1 MLLLLRHSQ
10 FRTFWIAGA
19 FGDLSLIA
27 YFAAHGWLV
36 LQITDSPL
44 WVGISSFLG
53 GLTMVVFSPIGGV
66 VIDRV
71 KKVRAAQVAGL
82 FRGIGAAAIA
92 ALIFSDS
99 VQLWHVLL
107 FPIASGIT
115 ASVRI
120 PGLMALSL
128 DIVGRKRLVSA
139 TAARMVS
146 MMGMGVLAPLAIGRV
161 VDGAGMGWA
170 YAAMAAGDLI
180 SVGLLTLVNPPVQK
194 RADKSSPFKDLK
206 EGALF
211 SMKSPLVRTLLGAIL
226 LNELFGWS
234 HEPMLPVMA
243 RDVLGMGATGLGN
256 LLAAGSLGAAATSV
270 VLSSFE
276 NPRKK
281 GVLLVAGMF
290 GYGFFLLMFSLSR
303 SVPLSLAMLGLAYGT
318 AIVYETMVNTMLQTG
333 VPYNMRGRVLS
344 FQSMLW
350 GVTGMTGFHTGALA
364 TFFGAP
370 LAVGVGAVIVML
382 NALRLI
388 PRAPGVERE
397 AELAS
402 DGLGEEAPSES
413 AVADRIADSDGY

>member
-19 FGDLSLIA
+19 FGDVSLIA

-36 LQITDSPL
+36 LLITDSPL

-53 GLTMVVFSPIGGV
+53 GLTMVIFSPLGGV

-71 KKVRAAQVAGL
+71 KKVRAVQIAGL
-82 FRGIGAAAIA
+82 FRGVGAVIIA
-92 ALIFSDS
+92 TLIFSDS

-139 TAARMVS
+139 TAARVAS
-146 MMGMGVLAPLAIGRV
+146 MTVMGVAVPLTIGRV

-180 SVGLLTLVNPPVQK
+180 SVGLLTLVNPPVRK
-194 RADKSSPFKDLK
+194 RPDKSSPFKDLK

-211 SMKSPLVRTLLGAIL
+211 SIKSPLVRTLLGAIL

-256 LLAAGSLGAAATSV
+256 LLAAGSMGAAVTSIAF
-270 VLSSFE
+270 SSFE

-281 GVLLVAGMF
+281 GLFMVAGMF
-290 GYGFFLLMFSLSR
+290 GYGLFLLMFSLSR
-303 SVPLSLAMLGLAYGT
+303 SIPLSLVMLGLAYGT
-318 AIVYETMVNTMLQTG
+318 AIIYETVVNAMLQTG
-333 VPYNMRGRVLS
+333 VPYDMRGRVLS

-364 TFFGAP
+364 SLFGAP

-382 NALRLI
+382 NAVRLI
-388 PRAPGVERE
+388 PRASSVERE
-397 AELAS
+397 ADLVPDES
-402 DGLGEEAPSES
+402 EEDAPSES
-413 AVADRIADSDGY
+413 AVAGD

>member
-10 FRTFWIAGA
+10 FRAFWIAGA
-19 FGDLSLIA
+19 FGDISLIA

-36 LQITDSPL
+36 LLITDSPL

-53 GLTMVVFSPIGGV
+53 GLTLAVFSPIGGV
-66 VIDRV
+66 AIDRWP
-71 KKVRAAQVAGL
+71 KVRAVQGAGL
-82 FRGIGAAAIA
+82 FRGIGAAVIA

-99 VQLWHVLL
+99 VQLWHVLI

-139 TAARMVS
+139 TAARVAS
-146 MMGMGVLAPLAIGRV
+146 MTVVGVVVPLAIGRV

-170 YAAMAAGDLI
+170 YVAMSAGDLI
-180 SVGLLTLVNPPVQK
+180 SVALLTLVNPPFRK
-194 RADKSSPFKDLK
+194 RADKSSPFRDLK
-206 EGALF
+206 EGATF
-211 SMKSPLVRTLLGAIL
+211 SLKSPLVRTLLGAIL

-256 LLAAGSLGAAATSV
+256 LLAAGSLGAAVTSV
-270 VLSSFE
+270 ALSSFE

-290 GYGFFLLMFSLSR
+290 GYGLFLLLFSLSR
-303 SVPLSLAMLGLAYGT
+303 SVPLSLVALGLAYGT
-318 AIVYETMVNTMLQTG
+318 AIVYETVVNAMLQTG
-333 VPYNMRGRVLS
+333 VPYDMRGRVLS
-344 FQSMLW
+344 FQSMMW
-350 GVTGMTGFHTGALA
+350 GVTGMTGFHTGAFA
-364 TFFGAP
+364 TLFGAP

-388 PRAPGVERE
+388 PRAAGVERE
-397 AELAS
+397 ADLAS
-402 DGLGEEAPSES
+402 DETGEEVGRAAGVSG
-413 AVADRIADSDGY
+413 D

>member
-19 FGDLSLIA
+19 FGDVSLLA
-27 YFAAHGWLV
+27 YFAVHGWLV
-36 LQITDSPL
+36 LQITDSPW

-71 KKVRAAQVAGL
+71 KKTRAVQVAGL
-82 FRGIGAAAIA
+82 FRGIGAVVIA
-92 ALIFSDS
+92 VLIFSDS

-107 FPIASGIT
+107 FPLASGIT

-146 MMGMGVLAPLAIGRV
+146 MMGMGVLVPLAVGRL

-170 YAAMAAGDLI
+170 YAVMAAGDLI
-180 SVGLLTLVNPPVQK
+180 SVAVLTLVNPPDRK
-194 RADKSSPFKDLK
+194 RTDKSSPFKDLK
-206 EGALF
+206 EGAMF
-211 SMKSPLVRTLLGAIL
+211 SLRSPLVRTLLGAIL

-276 NPRKK
+276 NPRRK
-281 GVLLVAGMF
+281 GVMLVAGMF

-303 SVPLSLAMLGLAYGT
+303 SVPLSLAALSLAYGT
-318 AIVYETMVNTMLQTG
+318 AIVYETVVNTMLQTG

-382 NALRLI
+382 NAVRLI
-388 PRAPGVERE
+388 PRASGVERE
-397 AELAS
+397 AEIAS
-402 DGLGEEAPSES
+402 DELGEEVSRPS
-413 AVADRIADSDGY
+413 AVSDE

>member
-19 FGDLSLIA
+19 FGDVSLIA
-27 YFAAHGWLV
+27 YFTAHGWLV
-36 LQITDSPL
+36 LQLTDSPL

-71 KKVRAAQVAGL
+71 KKVRAVQMAGL
-82 FRGIGAAAIA
+82 FRGVGAAIIA
-92 ALIFSDS
+92 ALVFSDS
-99 VQLWHVLL
+99 VQLWHVLI

-180 SVGLLTLVNPPVQK
+180 SVGLLTLVNPPVHK

-211 SMKSPLVRTLLGAIL
+211 SLKSPLVRTLLAAIL

-256 LLAAGSLGAAATSV
+256 LLAAGSMGAAVTSV
-270 VLSSFE
+270 ALSSFE

-281 GVLLVAGMF
+281 GVMLVAGMF

-303 SVPLSLAMLGLAYGT
+303 SVPLSLVTLGLAYGT

-333 VPYNMRGRVLS
+333 VPYDMRGRVLS

-364 TFFGAP
+364 TLFGAP
-370 LAVGVGAVIVML
+370 LAVGVGAVVVML

-388 PRAPGVERE
+388 PRASGVERE
-397 AELAS
+397 ADFAS
-402 DGLGEEAPSES
+402 EESGEAATSGS
-413 AVADRIADSDGY
+413 AVSRD

>member
-19 FGDLSLIA
+19 FGDVSLLA
-27 YFAAHGWLV
+27 YFAVHGWLV
-36 LQITDSPL
+36 LQITDSPW

-66 VIDRV
+66 VIDRA
-71 KKVRAAQVAGL
+71 KKVRAVQIAGL
-82 FRGIGAAAIA
+82 FRGIGAAVIA

-107 FPIASGIT
+107 FPVASGIT

-139 TAARMVS
+139 TAARVAS
-146 MMGMGVLAPLAIGRV
+146 MMVMGVIVPLTVGRL

-170 YAAMAAGDLI
+170 YVAMAAGDLI
-180 SVGLLTLVNPPVQK
+180 SVGLLTLVNPPSRK
-194 RADKSSPFKDLK
+194 RTEESSPFQDLK
-206 EGALF
+206 EGALY
-211 SMKSPLVRTLLGAIL
+211 SLKSPLVRTLLGAIL
-226 LNELFGWS
+226 INELFGWS

-243 RDVLGMGATGLGN
+243 RDVLGMGVTGLGN
-256 LLAAGSLGAAATSV
+256 LIAAGSMGAAVTSV
-270 VLSSFE
+270 VLSGFE

-281 GVLLVAGMF
+281 GLLLVAGMF
-290 GYGFFLLMFSLSR
+290 GYGFFLLLFSLSR
-303 SVPLSLAMLGLAYGT
+303 SVPISLAMLGLAYGT
-318 AIVYETMVNTMLQTG
+318 AMIYETMVNTMLQTG
-333 VPYNMRGRVLS
+333 VPYDMRGRVLS

-370 LAVGVGAVIVML
+370 LALGVGAVIVML
-382 NALRLI
+382 NAIRII
-388 PRAPGVERE
+388 PRAQGVERE
-397 AELAS
+397 AGFGMEETEDSAS
-402 DGLGEEAPSES
+402 VSS
-413 AVADRIADSDGY
+413 ASSSD

>member
-1 MLLLLRHSQ
+1 MLLLLRHPQ

-19 FGDLSLIA
+19 FGDISLVA
-27 YFAAHGWLV
+27 YFTVHGWLV

-66 VIDRV
+66 LIDRV
-71 KKVRAAQVAGL
+71 KKVRAVQVSGL
-82 FRGIGAAAIA
+82 FRGIGAVAMA
-92 ALIFSDS
+92 ALIFTDS

-107 FPIASGIT
+107 FPIASGVT

-139 TAARMVS
+139 TAARMAS
-146 MMGMGVLAPLAIGRV
+146 MMVMGVVVPLTIGRV

-180 SVGLLTLVNPPVQK
+180 SVGLLAMVNPPVDK
-194 RADKSSPFKDLK
+194 RAEKSSPLEDLK
-206 EGALF
+206 QGALF
-211 SMKSPLVRTLLGAIL
+211 SIRSPLVRTLLGAIL
-226 LNELFGWS
+226 INELFGWS

-243 RDVLGMGATGLGN
+243 RDVLGMGVSGLGN
-256 LLAAGSLGAAATSV
+256 LLAAGSMGATVTSV
-270 VLSSFE
+270 ALSSFE

-281 GVLLVAGMF
+281 GVLLVVGIF
-290 GYGFFLLMFSLSR
+290 GYGLFLLMFSLSR

-333 VPYNMRGRVLS
+333 VPYSMRGRVLS
-344 FQSMLW
+344 FQGMLW

-370 LAVGVGAVIVML
+370 MAVGVGAVIVML
-382 NALRLI
+382 NALRLA
-388 PRAPGVERE
+388 PRASSVERE
-397 AELAS
+397 SDLAS
-402 DGLGEEAPSES
+402 EAAEDAPSAS
-413 AVADRIADSDGY
+413 AVASDE

>member
-1 MLLLLRHSQ
+1 MFLLLRHSQ

-19 FGDLSLIA
+19 FGDVSLIA

-53 GLTMVVFSPIGGV
+53 GLTMVIFSPLGGV

-71 KKVRAAQVAGL
+71 KKTRAVQVAGL
-82 FRGIGAAAIA
+82 FRGIGAAVIA

-139 TAARMVS
+139 TAARVAS
-146 MMGMGVLAPLAIGRV
+146 MTVMGVAVPLTIGSV
-161 VDGAGMGWA
+161 IDGAGMGWA

-180 SVGLLTLVNPPVQK
+180 SVGLLTMVNPASRK
-194 RADKSSPFKDLK
+194 RADKSSPFNDLK

-211 SMKSPLVRTLLGAIL
+211 SMRSPLVRTLLGAIL

-243 RDVLGMGATGLGN
+243 RDVLGMGATGLGY
-256 LLAAGSLGAAATSV
+256 LLAAGSMGAAVTSIAF
-270 VLSSFE
+270 SSFE

-281 GVLLVAGMF
+281 GFLMVAGMF
-290 GYGFFLLMFSLSR
+290 GYGLFLLMFSLSR
-303 SVPLSLAMLGLAYGT
+303 SVPLSLVALGLAYGT
-318 AIVYETMVNTMLQTG
+318 AIIYETVVNAMLQTG
-333 VPYNMRGRVLS
+333 VPHDMRGRVLS

-364 TFFGAP
+364 TLFGAP

-382 NALRLI
+382 NAARLI
-388 PRAPGVERE
+388 PRASGVERE
-397 AELAS
+397 ADLAS
-402 DGLGEEAPSES
+402 DEFDEDAQSAS
-413 AVADRIADSDGY
+413 AVAGD

>member
-19 FGDLSLIA
+19 FGDVSLLA
-27 YFAAHGWLV
+27 YFAVHGWLV
-36 LQITDSPL
+36 LQITDSPW

-71 KKVRAAQVAGL
+71 KKTRAVQVAGL
-82 FRGIGAAAIA
+82 FRGFGAVVIA

-107 FPIASGIT
+107 FPVASGIT

-146 MMGMGVLAPLAIGRV
+146 MMGMGVLVPLAVGRL

-170 YAAMAAGDLI
+170 YAVMAAGDLI
-180 SVGLLTLVNPPVQK
+180 SVAVLTLVNPPDRK
-194 RADKSSPFKDLK
+194 RTDKSSPFKDLK
-206 EGALF
+206 EGAMF
-211 SMKSPLVRTLLGAIL
+211 SLRSPLVRTLLGAIL

-276 NPRKK
+276 NPRRK
-281 GVLLVAGMF
+281 GVMLVAGMF
-290 GYGFFLLMFSLSR
+290 GYGLFLLMFSLSR
-303 SVPLSLAMLGLAYGT
+303 SVPLSLAALSLAYGT
-318 AIVYETMVNTMLQTG
+318 AIVYETVVNTMLQTG

-382 NALRLI
+382 NAVRLI
-388 PRAPGVERE
+388 PRASGVERE
-397 AELAS
+397 AEIAS
-402 DGLGEEAPSES
+402 DELGEEVSRPS
-413 AVADRIADSDGY
+413 AVSDE

>member
-19 FGDLSLIA
+19 FGDISLIA

-44 WVGISSFLG
+44 WVGVSSFLG
-53 GLTMVVFSPIGGV
+53 GLTMVIFSPIGGV

-71 KKVRAAQVAGL
+71 KKVRAVQMAGL
-82 FRGIGAAAIA
+82 FRGVGAAIIA

-99 VQLWHVLL
+99 VQLWHALL

-139 TAARMVS
+139 TAARVAS
-146 MMGMGVLAPLAIGRV
+146 MTVIGVAVPLTVGRV

-180 SVGLLTLVNPPVQK
+180 SVGMLTLVNPPVHK

-211 SMKSPLVRTLLGAIL
+211 SLKSPLVRTLLGAIL

-256 LLAAGSLGAAATSV
+256 LLAAGSMGAAVTSV
-270 VLSSFE
+270 ALSSFE

-281 GVLLVAGMF
+281 GILMVAGMF
-290 GYGFFLLMFSLSR
+290 GYGLFLLLFSLSR
-303 SVPLSLAMLGLAYGT
+303 SIPLSLVTLGLAYGT
-318 AIVYETMVNTMLQTG
+318 AIVYETVVNAMLQTG
-333 VPYNMRGRVLS
+333 VPYDMRGRVLS

-364 TFFGAP
+364 TLFGAP

-388 PRAPGVERE
+388 PRASGVERE
-397 AELAS
+397 ADLAPEES
-402 DGLGEEAPSES
+402 GEEAPSAS
-413 AVADRIADSDGY
+413 RVASE

>member
-19 FGDLSLIA
+19 FGDVSLLA
-27 YFAAHGWLV
+27 YFAVHGWLV
-36 LQITDSPL
+36 LQITDSPW

-71 KKVRAAQVAGL
+71 KKTRAVQVAGL
-82 FRGIGAAAIA
+82 FRGVGAVVIA

-99 VQLWHVLL
+99 IQLWHVLL
-107 FPIASGIT
+107 FPVFSGIT

-139 TAARMVS
+139 TAARMFS
-146 MMGMGVLAPLAIGRV
+146 MMGMGVLVPLAVGRL

-170 YAAMAAGDLI
+170 YAVMATGDLI
-180 SVGLLTLVNPPVQK
+180 SVAVLTLVNPPDRK

-206 EGALF
+206 EGAMF
-211 SMKSPLVRTLLGAIL
+211 SLKSPLVRTLLGAIL

-276 NPRKK
+276 NPRRK
-281 GVLLVAGMF
+281 GVMLVAGMF
-290 GYGFFLLMFSLSR
+290 GYGLFLLMFSLSR
-303 SVPLSLAMLGLAYGT
+303 SVPLSLAALSLAYGT
-318 AIVYETMVNTMLQTG
+318 AIVYETVVNTMLQTG

-382 NALRLI
+382 NAVRLI
-388 PRAPGVERE
+388 PRASGVERE

-402 DGLGEEAPSES
+402 DELDEEAPSGS
-413 AVADRIADSDGY
+413 TVS

>member
-19 FGDLSLIA
+19 FGDVSLIA
-27 YFAAHGWLV
+27 YFTAHGWLV
-36 LQITDSPL
+36 LQLTDSPL
-44 WVGISSFLG
+44 WVGVSSFLG
-53 GLTMVVFSPIGGV
+53 GLTMVIFSPIGGV

-71 KKVRAAQVAGL
+71 KKTRAVQLAGL

-99 VQLWHVLL
+99 VQLWHALL

-139 TAARMVS
+139 TAARVAS
-146 MMGMGVLAPLAIGRV
+146 MTVIGVAVPLTIGRV

-180 SVGLLTLVNPPVQK
+180 SVALLTLVNPPTRK
-194 RADKSSPFKDLK
+194 RTDKSSPFKDLK

-211 SMKSPLVRTLLGAIL
+211 SMKSPLVRTLLGAIM

-243 RDVLGMGATGLGN
+243 RDVLGLEATGLGN
-256 LLAAGSLGAAATSV
+256 LLAAGSMGAAVTSV
-270 VLSSFE
+270 ALSSFE

-281 GVLLVAGMF
+281 GLLMVGGMF
-290 GYGFFLLMFSLSR
+290 GYGLFLLLFSLSR
-303 SVPLSLAMLGLAYGT
+303 SAPLSLVTLSLAYGT
-318 AIVYETMVNTMLQTG
+318 AIVYETVVNAMLQTG
-333 VPYNMRGRVLS
+333 VPYDMRGRVLS

-350 GVTGMTGFHTGALA
+350 GLTGMTGFHTGALA
-364 TFFGAP
+364 TYFGAP
-370 LAVGVGAVIVML
+370 LAVGVGAVIVMA
-382 NALRLI
+382 NALRLV
-388 PRAPGVERE
+388 PRASGVERE
-397 AELAS
+397 ADLAS
-402 DGLGEEAPSES
+402 HEAGEEAPSAS
-413 AVADRIADSDGY
+413 AAARDG

>member
-19 FGDLSLIA
+19 FGDVSLIA

-36 LQITDSPL
+36 LLITDSPL

-53 GLTMVVFSPIGGV
+53 GLTLAAFSPIGGV
-66 VIDRV
+66 VIDRWP
-71 KKVRAAQVAGL
+71 KVRAIQGAGL
-82 FRGIGAAAIA
+82 FRGIGAAVIA

-99 VQLWHVLL
+99 VQLWHVLI
-107 FPIASGIT
+107 FPIASGVT

-139 TAARMVS
+139 TAARVAS
-146 MMGMGVLAPLAIGRV
+146 MTVVGVVVPLAIGRV

-170 YAAMAAGDLI
+170 YVAMAAGDLI
-180 SVGLLTLVNPPVQK
+180 SVGLLTLVKPPVRK
-194 RADKSSPFKDLK
+194 RADKSSPFRDLK
-206 EGALF
+206 EGAAF
-211 SMKSPLVRTLLGAIL
+211 SLKSPLVRTLLGAIL

-256 LLAAGSLGAAATSV
+256 LLAAGSLGAAVTSV
-270 VLSSFE
+270 ALSSFE

-290 GYGFFLLMFSLSR
+290 GYGLFLLLFSLSR
-303 SVPLSLAMLGLAYGT
+303 SVPLSLVALGLAYGT
-318 AIVYETMVNTMLQTG
+318 AIVYETVVNAMLQTG
-333 VPYNMRGRVLS
+333 VPYDMRGRVLS
-344 FQSMLW
+344 FQSMMW
-350 GVTGMTGFHTGALA
+350 GVTGMTGFHTGAFA
-364 TFFGAP
+364 TLFGAP
-370 LAVGVGAVIVML
+370 LAVGAGAVIVML
-382 NALRLI
+382 NAVRLI
-388 PRAPGVERE
+388 PRAGSVERE
-397 AELAS
+397 ADLAS
-402 DGLGEEAPSES
+402 DEMSEEAPRVSS
-413 AVADRIADSDGY
+413 VAGD

>member
-19 FGDLSLIA
+19 FGDVSLIA
-27 YFAAHGWLV
+27 YFTAHGWLV
-36 LQITDSPL
+36 LQITNSPL

-53 GLTMVVFSPIGGV
+53 GLTLAMFSPIGGV
-66 VIDRV
+66 AIDRWP
-71 KKVRAAQVAGL
+71 KVRAIQGAGL
-82 FRGIGAAAIA
+82 FRGIGAAIIA

-99 VQLWHVLL
+99 VQLWHVLI
-107 FPIASGIT
+107 FPIASGVT

-139 TAARMVS
+139 TAARVAS
-146 MMGMGVLAPLAIGRV
+146 MTVVGVVVPLAIGRV

-170 YAAMAAGDLI
+170 YVAMAAGDLI
-180 SVGLLTLVNPPVQK
+180 SVALLTLVKPPVRK
-194 RADKSSPFKDLK
+194 RADKSSPFRDLK
-206 EGALF
+206 EGAAF
-211 SMKSPLVRTLLGAIL
+211 SLKSPLVRTLLGAIL

-256 LLAAGSLGAAATSV
+256 LLAAGSLGAAVTSV
-270 VLSSFE
+270 ALSSFE

-290 GYGFFLLMFSLSR
+290 GYGLFLLLFSLSR
-303 SVPLSLAMLGLAYGT
+303 SVPLSLVALGLAYGT
-318 AIVYETMVNTMLQTG
+318 AIVYETVVNAMLQTG
-333 VPYNMRGRVLS
+333 VPYDMRGRVLS
-344 FQSMLW
+344 FQSMMW
-350 GVTGMTGFHTGALA
+350 GVTGMTGFHTGAFA
-364 TFFGAP
+364 TLFGAP
-370 LAVGVGAVIVML
+370 LAVGAGAVIVML

-388 PRAPGVERE
+388 PRAGSVERE
-397 AELAS
+397 ADLAS
-402 DGLGEEAPSES
+402 DESGEEAQRASG
-413 AVADRIADSDGY
+413 VAGD

>member
-19 FGDLSLIA
+19 FGDVSLIA
-27 YFAAHGWLV
+27 YFTAHGWLV

-44 WVGISSFLG
+44 WVGVSSFLG

-71 KKVRAAQVAGL
+71 KKVRAVQMAGL
-82 FRGIGAAAIA
+82 FRGVGAAVIA
-92 ALIFSDS
+92 VLVFSDS
-99 VQLWHVLL
+99 VQLWHILI

-180 SVGLLTLVNPPVQK
+180 SVGLLTLVNPQVRK

-256 LLAAGSLGAAATSV
+256 LLAAGSMGAAVTSV

-281 GVLLVAGMF
+281 GVMLVAGMF

-303 SVPLSLAMLGLAYGT
+303 SIPLSLAALSLAYGT
-318 AIVYETMVNTMLQTG
+318 AIVYETVVNTMLQTG
-333 VPYNMRGRVLS
+333 VPYDMRGRVLS

-388 PRAPGVERE
+388 PRAYGVERE
-397 AELAS
+397 ADLAS
-402 DGLGEEAPSES
+402 DES
-413 AVADRIADSDGY
+413 AEDARSASAVSGD

>member
-19 FGDLSLIA
+19 FGDISLLA
-27 YFAAHGWLV
+27 YFAVHGWLV

-66 VIDRV
+66 FIDRV
-71 KKVRAAQVAGL
+71 KKVRAVQGAGL
-82 FRGIGAAAIA
+82 FRGIGAAVIA
-92 ALIFSDS
+92 VLIFSDS
-99 VQLWHVLL
+99 VELWHALL

-139 TAARMVS
+139 TAARVAS
-146 MMGMGVLAPLAIGRV
+146 MMVMGVVVPLTIGRAA
-161 VDGAGMGWA
+161 DGVGMGWA
-170 YAAMAAGDLI
+170 YAVMAAGDLI
-180 SVGLLTLVNPPVQK
+180 SVSLLWLVNPPGGK
-194 RADKSSPFKDLK
+194 RSEKSSPIEDLK
-206 EGALF
+206 AGALF
-211 SMKSPLVRTLLGAIL
+211 SIKSPLVRTLLGAIL
-226 LNELFGWS
+226 VNELFGWS

-243 RDVLGMGATGLGN
+243 RDVLGMGVTGLGN
-256 LLAAGSLGAAATSV
+256 LLAAGSMGAAVTSLA
-270 VLSSFE
+270 LSSFE

-281 GVLLVAGMF
+281 GILLVVGMF
-290 GYGFFLLMFSLSR
+290 GYGFFLLIFSFSR
-303 SVPLSLAMLGLAYGT
+303 SVPLSLAMLALAYGT

-333 VPYNMRGRVLS
+333 VPYDMRGRVLS
-344 FQSMLW
+344 FQAMLW

-382 NALRLI
+382 NSLRLV
-388 PRAPGVERE
+388 PRASEVERRADLSSKE
-397 AELAS
+397 FEDATSAS
-402 DGLGEEAPSES
+402 TGGGD
-413 AVADRIADSDGY
+413 

>member
-19 FGDLSLIA
+19 FGDVSLIA
-27 YFAAHGWLV
+27 YFTAHGWLV
-36 LQITDSPL
+36 LQITNSPL

-53 GLTMVVFSPIGGV
+53 GLTLAMFSPIGGV
-66 VIDRV
+66 AIDRWP
-71 KKVRAAQVAGL
+71 KVRAIQGAGL
-82 FRGIGAAAIA
+82 FRGIGAAIIA

-99 VQLWHVLL
+99 VQLWHVLI

-139 TAARMVS
+139 TAARVAS
-146 MMGMGVLAPLAIGRV
+146 MTVIGVAVPLAIGRV
-161 VDGAGMGWA
+161 VDGQGMGWA

-180 SVGLLTLVNPPVQK
+180 SVALLTLVNPPVRE
-194 RADKSSPFKDLK
+194 RADKSSPFRDLK
-206 EGALF
+206 EGAVF
-211 SMKSPLVRTLLGAIL
+211 SLKSPLVRTLLGAIL

-256 LLAAGSLGAAATSV
+256 LLAAGSLGAAVTSV
-270 VLSSFE
+270 ALSSFE

-290 GYGFFLLMFSLSR
+290 GYGLFLLLFSLSR
-303 SVPLSLAMLGLAYGT
+303 SVPLSLVALGLAYGT
-318 AIVYETMVNTMLQTG
+318 AIVYETVVNAMLQTG
-333 VPYNMRGRVLS
+333 VPYDMRGRVLS
-344 FQSMLW
+344 FQSMMW

-364 TFFGAP
+364 SFYGAP
-370 LAVGVGAVIVML
+370 LAVGAGAVIVML
-382 NALRLI
+382 NAVRLI
-388 PRAPGVERE
+388 PRAGSVERE
-397 AELAS
+397 ADLAS
-402 DGLGEEAPSES
+402 DEMSEEAPRVSSVE
-413 AVADRIADSDGY
+413 RE

>member
-19 FGDLSLIA
+19 FGDVSLLA
-27 YFAAHGWLV
+27 YFAVHGWLV
-36 LQITDSPL
+36 LQITDSPW

-71 KKVRAAQVAGL
+71 KKARAVQVAGL
-82 FRGIGAAAIA
+82 FRGVGAVVIA

-99 VQLWHVLL
+99 VQLWHALL
-107 FPIASGIT
+107 FPVASGIT

-146 MMGMGVLAPLAIGRV
+146 MMGMGVLAPLAVGRV

-170 YAAMAAGDLI
+170 YAVMAAGDLI
-180 SVGLLTLVNPPVQK
+180 SVAVLTLVNPPDRK

-206 EGALF
+206 EGAMF
-211 SMKSPLVRTLLGAIL
+211 SLKSPLVRTLLGAIL

-276 NPRKK
+276 NPRRK
-281 GVLLVAGMF
+281 GVMLVAGMF
-290 GYGFFLLMFSLSR
+290 GYGFFLLMFSMSR
-303 SVPLSLAMLGLAYGT
+303 SVPLSLAALSLAYGT
-318 AIVYETMVNTMLQTG
+318 AIVYETVVNTMLQTG
-333 VPYNMRGRVLS
+333 VPYDMRGRVLS

-382 NALRLI
+382 NAVRLI
-388 PRAPGVERE
+388 PRASGVERE

-402 DGLGEEAPSES
+402 DELGEEVSSRS
-413 AVADRIADSDGY
+413 AVSDE

>member
-19 FGDLSLIA
+19 FGDVSLIA

-53 GLTMVVFSPIGGV
+53 GLTLAVFSPIGGV

-71 KKVRAAQVAGL
+71 PKVRAIQGAGL
-82 FRGIGAAAIA
+82 FRGIGAAVIA
-92 ALIFSDS
+92 ALVFSDS
-99 VQLWHVLL
+99 VQLWHVLV

-139 TAARMVS
+139 TAARVAS
-146 MMGMGVLAPLAIGRV
+146 MTVMGVVVPLTVGRM
-161 VDGAGMGWA
+161 VDGVGMGWA
-170 YAAMAAGDLI
+170 YVAMSAGDLI
-180 SVGLLTLVNPPVQK
+180 SVALLTLVNPPVRK
-194 RADKSSPFKDLK
+194 RADKSSPFRDLK

-211 SMKSPLVRTLLGAIL
+211 SIKSPLVRTLLGAIL

-256 LLAAGSLGAAATSV
+256 LLAAGSMGAAVTSV
-270 VLSSFE
+270 ALSSFE

-281 GVLLVAGMF
+281 GVMMVAGMF
-290 GYGFFLLMFSLSR
+290 GYGLFLLLFSFSR
-303 SVPLSLAMLGLAYGT
+303 SVPLSLVALGLAYGT
-318 AIVYETMVNTMLQTG
+318 AIVYETVVNAMLQTG
-333 VPYNMRGRVLS
+333 VPYDMRGRVLS
-344 FQSMLW
+344 FQSMMW

-364 TFFGAP
+364 TFYGAP
-370 LAVGVGAVIVML
+370 LAVGAGAVIVML
-382 NALRLI
+382 NAVRLI
-388 PRAPGVERE
+388 PRASGVERE
-397 AELAS
+397 ADL
-402 DGLGEEAPSES
+402 GLDETSEEASREGVSHPS
-413 AVADRIADSDGY
+413 

>member
-19 FGDLSLIA
+19 FGDVSLLA
-27 YFAAHGWLV
+27 YFAVHGWLV
-36 LQITDSPL
+36 LQITDSP
-44 WVGISSFLG
+44 WWGRNIFVPGR
-53 GLTMVVFSPIGGV
+53 LTMVVFSPIGGV

-71 KKVRAAQVAGL
+71 KKTRAVQVAGL
-82 FRGIGAAAIA
+82 FRGVGAVFIA

-107 FPIASGIT
+107 FPVASGIT

-146 MMGMGVLAPLAIGRV
+146 MMGMGVLVPLAVGRV

-170 YAAMAAGDLI
+170 YAVMAAGDLI
-180 SVGLLTLVNPPVQK
+180 SVAVLTLVNPPDRK

-206 EGALF
+206 EGAMF
-211 SMKSPLVRTLLGAIL
+211 SLRSPLVRTLLGAIL

-276 NPRKK
+276 NPRRK
-281 GVLLVAGMF
+281 GVMLVAGMF

-303 SVPLSLAMLGLAYGT
+303 SVPLSLAALSLAYGT
-318 AIVYETMVNTMLQTG
+318 AIVYETVVNTMLQTG

-370 LAVGVGAVIVML
+370 LAVGVGAAIVML
-382 NALRLI
+382 NAVRLI
-388 PRAPGVERE
+388 PRASGVERE
-397 AELAS
+397 ADFAS
-402 DGLGEEAPSES
+402 EESGEAAPSGS
-413 AVADRIADSDGY
+413 AVSGD

>member
-19 FGDLSLIA
+19 FGDISLIA

-53 GLTMVVFSPIGGV
+53 GLTLAVFSPIGGV

-71 KKVRAAQVAGL
+71 PKVRAIQGASL
-82 FRGIGAAAIA
+82 FRGIGAAVIA

-99 VQLWHVLL
+99 VQLWHVLV

-139 TAARMVS
+139 TAARVAS
-146 MMGMGVLAPLAIGRV
+146 MTVMGVVVPLTVGRV

-170 YAAMAAGDLI
+170 YVAMSAGDLI
-180 SVGLLTLVNPPVQK
+180 SVAMLTLVNPPVRK
-194 RADKSSPFKDLK
+194 RVDKSSPFKDLK

-211 SMKSPLVRTLLGAIL
+211 SIKSPLVRTLLGAIL

-256 LLAAGSLGAAATSV
+256 LLAAGSMGAAVTSV
-270 VLSSFE
+270 ALSSFE

-281 GVLLVAGMF
+281 GVMMVAGMF
-290 GYGFFLLMFSLSR
+290 GYGLFLLLFSFSR
-303 SVPLSLAMLGLAYGT
+303 SVPLSLVTLGLAYGT
-318 AIVYETMVNTMLQTG
+318 AIVYETVVNAMLQTG
-333 VPYNMRGRVLS
+333 VPYDMRGRVLS
-344 FQSMLW
+344 FQSMMW

-364 TFFGAP
+364 TFYGAP
-370 LAVGVGAVIVML
+370 LAVGAGAVIVML
-382 NALRLI
+382 NAVRLI
-388 PRAPGVERE
+388 PRAAGVERE
-397 AELAS
+397 ADLGSDESGDEERSAS
-402 DGLGEEAPSES
+402 T
-413 AVADRIADSDGY
+413 VAGG

>member
-19 FGDLSLIA
+19 FGDVSLIA
-27 YFAAHGWLV
+27 YFTAHGWLV

-71 KKVRAAQVAGL
+71 RKVRAVQIAGL
-82 FRGIGAAAIA
+82 FRGVGAAVVA
-92 ALIFSDS
+92 ALIFTDS

-107 FPIASGIT
+107 FPIVSGIT

-139 TAARMVS
+139 TAARVSS
-146 MMGMGVLAPLAIGRV
+146 MMVMGVIVPLTVGRL

-170 YAAMAAGDLI
+170 YVAMALGDLI
-180 SVGLLTLVNPPVQK
+180 SVGLLTLVNPPVRK
-194 RADKSSPFKDLK
+194 RADESSPFRDLK

-256 LLAAGSLGAAATSV
+256 LLAAGSMGAAAVSV

-276 NPRKK
+276 NPGRK

-290 GYGFFLLMFSLSR
+290 GYGFFLLMFSLSH
-303 SVPLSLAMLGLAYGT
+303 SIPLSLVTLGLAYGT
-318 AIVYETMVNTMLQTG
+318 AIVYETVVNAMLQTG
-333 VPYNMRGRVLS
+333 VPYDMRGRVLS

-370 LAVGVGAVIVML
+370 LAIGVGAVVVML
-382 NALRLI
+382 NAVRLI
-388 PRAPGVERE
+388 PRASSVERE
-397 AELAS
+397 A
-402 DGLGEEAPSES
+402 DLGFDESGEDATSAS
-413 AVADRIADSDGY
+413 AVVGDD

>member
-19 FGDLSLIA
+19 FGDISLIA

-36 LQITDSPL
+36 LQITDSAL

-53 GLTMVVFSPIGGV
+53 GLTLAVFSPIGGV

-71 KKVRAAQVAGL
+71 KKVRAVQGAGL
-82 FRGIGAAAIA
+82 FRGIGAAVIA

-99 VQLWHVLL
+99 VQLWHVLI

-139 TAARMVS
+139 TAARVAS
-146 MMGMGVLAPLAIGRV
+146 MTVVGVAVPLAIGRV

-170 YAAMAAGDLI
+170 YVAMSAGDLI
-180 SVGLLTLVNPPVQK
+180 SVALLTLVNPPVRK
-194 RADKSSPFKDLK
+194 RADKSSPFRDLK
-206 EGALF
+206 EGAMF
-211 SMKSPLVRTLLGAIL
+211 SLKSPLVRTLLGAIL

-256 LLAAGSLGAAATSV
+256 LLAAGSLGAAVTSV
-270 VLSSFE
+270 ALSSFE

-290 GYGFFLLMFSLSR
+290 GYGLFLLLFSLSR
-303 SVPLSLAMLGLAYGT
+303 SVPLSLIALGLAYGT
-318 AIVYETMVNTMLQTG
+318 AIVYETVVNAMLQTG
-333 VPYNMRGRVLS
+333 VPYDMRGRVLS
-344 FQSMLW
+344 FQSMMW

-364 TFFGAP
+364 SFYGAP
-370 LAVGVGAVIVML
+370 LAVGAGAVVVML
-382 NALRLI
+382 NAVRLI
-388 PRAPGVERE
+388 PRAGSVERE
-397 AELAS
+397 ADLAS
-402 DGLGEEAPSES
+402 DETGEREETFVGSDQRESPPS
-413 AVADRIADSDGY
+413 

>member
-19 FGDLSLIA
+19 FGDISLIA

-53 GLTMVVFSPIGGV
+53 GLTLAVFSPIGGV

-71 KKVRAAQVAGL
+71 PKARAIQAAGL
-82 FRGIGAAAIA
+82 FRGIGAAVIA
-92 ALIFSDS
+92 ALVFSDS
-99 VQLWHVLL
+99 VQLWHVLV

-120 PGLMALSL
+120 PGLMAMSL

-139 TAARMVS
+139 TAARVAS
-146 MMGMGVLAPLAIGRV
+146 MTVMGVVVPLAIGRV
-161 VDGAGMGWA
+161 VDGQGMGWA
-170 YAAMAAGDLI
+170 YVAMSAGDLI
-180 SVGLLTLVNPPVQK
+180 SVALLTLVNPPVRK

-211 SMKSPLVRTLLGAIL
+211 SIKSPLVRTLLGAIL

-256 LLAAGSLGAAATSV
+256 LLAAGSMGAAVTSV
-270 VLSSFE
+270 ALSSFE

-281 GVLLVAGMF
+281 GVMMVAGMF
-290 GYGFFLLMFSLSR
+290 GYGLFLLLFSFSR
-303 SVPLSLAMLGLAYGT
+303 SVPLSLVALGLAYGT
-318 AIVYETMVNTMLQTG
+318 AIVYETVVNAMLQTG
-333 VPYNMRGRVLS
+333 VPYDMRGRVLS
-344 FQSMLW
+344 FQSMMW

-364 TFFGAP
+364 TFYGAP
-370 LAVGVGAVIVML
+370 LAVGAGAVIVML
-382 NALRLI
+382 NAVRLI
-388 PRAPGVERE
+388 PRAAGVERE
-397 AELAS
+397 ADLGS
-402 DGLGEEAPSES
+402 DETSEEAQREGVSSPS
-413 AVADRIADSDGY
+413 